1 MAGEIEILREFDA
14 ERIAELRKRGR
25 FFWVDLA
32 TRDGATAQQI
42 AAAFELSPETVAA
55 LQNFRTGGA
64 PVRKLHVERDLIVFP
79 FWCSATPATA
89 HHSDHPLEL
98 LRVNVLLHGDF
109 LLTVHQR
116 PFDLPRTVAEFAPG
130 RSEQYAVYVAL
141 DGMTDTVLD
150 TIAAIEQEIAGL
162 ETRLLASG
170 FRPKPAD
177 NELKRSL
184 RSQLTYLRMRIGP
197 ERALFERVGEEI
209 QQIKTLTGDHQPYF
223 DRIQSQLDRAVER
236 IDAAREALSD
246 ALQSQLNET
255 TYRLTLVA
263 TIFLPLSFITGF
275 FGMNF
280 AWLTGHI
287 ESQSS
292 FWLLGVGAL
301 VLPLIF
307 IVVFLELGLL
317 RALTGRLRGEPPRP
331 R

>member
-14 ERIAELRKRGR
+14 QRIAELRKRGR

-32 TRDGATAQQI
+32 TRDGVTAEQI
-42 AAAFELSPETVAA
+42 AAAFELSPETAAA

-64 PVRKLHVERDLIVFP
+64 PVRKLHVEQDLIVFP
-79 FWCSATPATA
+79 FWCSATPRGGHA
-89 HHSDHPLEL
+89 LEL
-98 LRVNVLLHGDF
+98 FRVNVLLHGDF

-116 PFDLPRTVAEFAPG
+116 RFDLPGAVAEFAPG

-150 TIAAIEQEIAGL
+150 TVAAIEQEIAAL
-162 ETRLLASG
+162 ETRLLSSG
-170 FRPKPAD
+170 FRAKPAD
-177 NELKRSL
+177 SELKRSL
-184 RSQLTYLRMRIGP
+184 RAQLTYLRMRIGP

-223 DRIQSQLDRAVER
+223 DRVQSQLDRAVER

-246 ALQSQLNET
+246 ALQAQINET
-255 TYRLTLVA
+255 TYRLTIVA

-280 AWLTGHI
+280 DWLIQHI
-287 ESQSS
+287 ESQTS
-292 FWLLGVGAL
+292 FWVLGVGAL
-301 VLPLIF
+301 ILPLIF

-317 RALTGRLRGEPPRP
+317 RTLTRRLRGEPSPP
-331 R
+331 SG